1 MRANLSKSTSLITAK
16 REKIPGPPRDS
27 NFDSRRRRQGR
38 GPEPEPSQGPMSYT
52 KFLAATLK

>member
-52 KFLAATLK
+52 KF